1 MFMSSVTQ
9 MKVHMLIFN
18 KIAYDLKQTNK
29 KETPNF
35 FYYLAAVLL
44 KKLEFFFFVHFM

>member
-9 MKVHMLIFN
+9 MKVQIMIFK

-29 KETPNF
+29 KETQFF
-35 FYYLAAVLL
+35 FYYFAAVLL
-44 KKLEFFFFVHFM
+44 KKLEKLFFYLH